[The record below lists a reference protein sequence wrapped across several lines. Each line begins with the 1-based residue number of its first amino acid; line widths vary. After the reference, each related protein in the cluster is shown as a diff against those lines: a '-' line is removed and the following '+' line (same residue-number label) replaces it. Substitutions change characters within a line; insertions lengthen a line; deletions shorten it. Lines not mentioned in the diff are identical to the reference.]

1 MQLKSFLSRAAAVI
15 AVAVLGGCA
24 ETLPTQPADA
34 PQSVTNQIKEL
45 NMQEQTATQKDAL
58 GVAIEIGKTTVIPF
72 IQLLGKPHVENMLA
86 EDRAQIAWVTNRLM
100 SGKKG
105 ETPVV
110 VIFPPDDPRLASV
123 SMQILAI
130 QAKKVEGVWMVE
142 GLKFGPAEPKPE
154 EGAK

>member
-1 MQLKSFLSRAAAVI
+1 MKSILSRTVALIV
-15 AVAVLGGCA
+15 VAVLGGCA
-24 ETLPTQPADA
+24 ETLPTQPEDA
-34 PQSVTNQIKEL
+34 PQSVTNQIKEQ
-45 NMQEQTATQKDAL
+45 NMQEQTAPQRDAL

-72 IQLLGKPHVENMLA
+72 VQLLGKPQVENMLA

-105 ETPVV
+105 DTPV
-110 VIFPPDDPRLASV
+110 VIFPPDDSRVASI

-142 GLKFGPAEPKPE
+142 GLKLGPAEPKPE

>member
-1 MQLKSFLSRAAAVI
+1 M
-15 AVAVLGGCA
+15 
-24 ETLPTQPADA
+24 PTQPADA
-34 PQSVTNQIKEL
+34 LQSVINQIIKEQ
-45 NMQEQTATQKDAL
+45 NMQEQTAPQKDAL

-72 IQLLGKPHVENMLA
+72 IQLLGKPQAENLLA

-110 VIFPPDDPRLASV
+110 VIVPPDDPCVASI

-142 GLKFGPAEPKPE
+142 ELKLGLAEPKPE

>member
-1 MQLKSFLSRAAAVI
+1 MKSILNRAAAVI

-24 ETLPTQPADA
+24 ETMLPQPADA
-34 PQSVTNQIKEL
+34 LQSVTNQIIKEQ
-45 NMQEQTATQKDAL
+45 NMQEQTAPQKDAL

-72 IQLLGKPHVENMLA
+72 IQLLGKPQAENLLA
-86 EDRAQIAWVTNRLM
+86 EDRAQIAWATNRLM

-110 VIFPPDDPRLASV
+110 VIFPPDDPRVASI

-142 GLKFGPAEPKPE
+142 GLKLGPAEPKPE

>member
-1 MQLKSFLSRAAAVI
+1 ML
-15 AVAVLGGCA
+15 
-24 ETLPTQPADA
+24 TQPADA
-34 PQSVTNQIKEL
+34 LQSVTNQIIKEQ
-45 NMQEQTATQKDAL
+45 NMQEQTAPQKDAL

-72 IQLLGKPHVENMLA
+72 IQLLGKPQAENLLA

-110 VIFPPDDPRLASV
+110 VIFPPDDPRVASI

-142 GLKFGPAEPKPE
+142 GLKLGPAEPKPE